1 MIFWMLIDGLAKGQR
16 AMFNFILQLIPTLI
30 ILGAL
35 IFIHELG
42 HFLACRLAKEGV
54 EKFSIGFGPE
64 LFAWQSKETRYVL
77 SAIPFG
83 GYVKPKGESFEEIE
97 ERGNPEPGDFLY
109 ASWWHRF
116 FILVA
121 GGALNFLVWFLLFFF

>member
-42 HFLACRLAKEGV
+42 HFLACRLAKVGV

-64 LFAWQSKETRYVL
+64 LLNWQGKETRYSL
-77 SAIPFG
+77 SLIPFG
-83 GYVKPKGESFEEIE
+83 GFVKPMCETFGEIE
-97 ERGNPEPGDFLY
+97 KPRRPD
-109 ASWWHRF
+109 
-116 FILVA
+116 
-121 GGALNFLVWFLLFFF
+121 